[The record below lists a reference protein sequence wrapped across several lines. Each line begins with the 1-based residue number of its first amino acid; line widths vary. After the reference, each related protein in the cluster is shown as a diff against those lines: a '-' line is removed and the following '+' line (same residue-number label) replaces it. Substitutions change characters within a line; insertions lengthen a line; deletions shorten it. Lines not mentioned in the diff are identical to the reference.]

1 MTRKLLTALA
11 VVLLAAPAAASAQ
24 IHTGISLAGGIA
36 LPTGD
41 FKDGTSNGYKVDNGY
56 NLAAGLNI
64 GVPLLPIGV
73 RIEGAYNR
81 FGISGLP
88 SGFTGNQDII
98 SGTVN
103 GTFGLGLPYVIG
115 GLGYYSSKAS
125 VSGSGSTDSSDRTN
139 AVGFNGG
146 VGLRFPLGVIS
157 TFAEIRYHR
166 MLGENNLN
174 SATKVAANSAYIPI
188 TFGINF

>member
-11 VVLLAAPAAASAQ
+11 VALLAAPAALSAQ
-24 IHTGISLAGGIA
+24 IHTGLSIAGGIA

-41 FKDGTSNGYKVDNGY
+41 FKDGTANGYKVDNGY
-56 NLAAGLNI
+56 NLAAGLNV
-64 GVPLLPIGV
+64 GVPLLPIGL

-88 SGFTGNQDII
+88 TGVTGNQDII

-103 GTFGLGLPYVIG
+103 GTFGLGLPYIIG
-115 GLGYYSSKAS
+115 GVGYYSSKAS
-125 VSGSGSTDSSDRTN
+125 VSGTGASNSSDRTN
-139 AVGFNGG
+139 AGGVNGG
-146 VGLRFPLGVIS
+146 IGLRFPLGLIS
-157 TFAEIRYHR
+157 TFAEIRYHK
-166 MLGENNLN
+166 MLGGDNMN
-174 SATKVAANSAYIPI
+174 SSTKVAANSAYIPI